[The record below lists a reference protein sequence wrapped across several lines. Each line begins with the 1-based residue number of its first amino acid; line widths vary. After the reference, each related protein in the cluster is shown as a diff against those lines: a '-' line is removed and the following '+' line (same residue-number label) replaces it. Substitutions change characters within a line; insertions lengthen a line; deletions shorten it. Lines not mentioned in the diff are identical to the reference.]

1 MDQQRLDSEVKKSVP
16 WCWYCRSVEVGCF
29 DAGLMGSWWKEIDQ
43 FRRAKHDKFMP
54 IPYAMNMM
62 NNSSVGFAMATVGL
76 KISTSLERGAI
87 MRIAH

>member
-1 MDQQRLDSEVKKSVP
+1 
-16 WCWYCRSVEVGCF
+16 
-29 DAGLMGSWWKEIDQ
+29 
-43 FRRAKHDKFMP
+43 MP